1 MAIEDPGA
9 LGSLLALIAHDL
21 RNPLSALNSNVGFLE
36 STPDLPDSEAKEAL
50 ADVAASCS
58 SMKHIIDNLEL
69 LGLSV
74 QEVGIT
80 LERSPIAL
88 WELVHEV
95 LEGLKPIAASYGART
110 EFTTARTAVPRVV
123 VHREMMNRALGNL
136 VFNSIQN
143 GGTAG
148 PIGITIA
155 AEGDQGVVRIAD
167 RGPII
172 ADGLRRTA
180 FTAEG
185 QLTCK
190 GDPRGR
196 YSRGLGLYAA
206 SVAAKLAGAEARSV
220 APIGESNVFEL
231 GARIAT

>member
-1 MAIEDPGA
+1 VAIEDPGA

-36 STPDLPDSEAKEAL
+36 STPDLPDSETKEAL
-50 ADVAASCS
+50 ADVSASCS

-74 QEVGIT
+74 QETSIK
-80 LERSPIAL
+80 LERSPIVL

-95 LEGLKPIAASYGART
+95 LEELKPIAASYGART
-110 EFTTARTAVPRVV
+110 EFKSARSSVPRVV
-123 VHREMMNRALGNL
+123 VHREMMSRALGNL

-143 GGTAG
+143 GGTSA
-148 PIGITIA
+148 PILITVA
-155 AEGDQGVVRIAD
+155 AEGDQGVVRIVD
-167 RGPII
+167 RGPIV
-172 ADGLRRTA
+172 AEALRRTA

-196 YSRGLGLYAA
+196 YSRGLGLFAA
-206 SVAAKLAGAEARSV
+206 SVAAKLAGAEARS
-220 APIGESNVFEL
+220 ASPIAESNVFEL
-231 GARIAT
+231 GARLAS

>member
-36 STPDLPDSEAKEAL
+36 STPDLPDSETKEAL
-50 ADVAASCS
+50 ADVSASCS

-74 QEVGIT
+74 QEVNIN
-80 LERSPIAL
+80 LERGPIVL

-110 EFTTARTAVPRVV
+110 EFKSARATVPRVV
-123 VHREMMNRALGNL
+123 VHREMISRALGNL

-143 GGTAG
+143 GGTSA
-148 PIGITIA
+148 PIVITIA
-155 AEGDQGVVRIAD
+155 AEGDQGLVRIVD
-167 RGPII
+167 GGPII
-172 ADGLRRTA
+172 SDALRRTA

-185 QLTCK
+185 QLSCK

-220 APIGESNVFEL
+220 PPLDGMNVFEL
-231 GARIAT
+231 GARLAP